1 LSESIRGFISKAG
14 RLLARALYR
23 RVAAPATK
31 TSGASA
37 GASEPSAL
45 KCATGYN
52 QHGGYCVPA
61 SSFHRPAAKAILSG
75 KVYEP
80 KTVEYLRANCGERDI
95 VHAGTFFGDFLP
107 ALSQAVGSD
116 ALIWAF
122 EPNRENYRCAR
133 MTLEMNNIRNVR
145 LTRAG
150 LGAKSQR
157 LFVQTAETGGRS
169 LGGASRIVSEDC
181 QAHSKESVDIV
192 AIDEAVP
199 ADRSV
204 GIVQLDVEGYEKE
217 ALTGALATIRRC
229 LPILILEDLPNSNLL
244 QSEWFSENIL
254 SLGYQKV
261 ARLHGNRVYLCRTT
275 QG

>member
-1 LSESIRGFISKAG
+1 MSASIRGSVSRAG
-14 RLLARALYR
+14 RLLAGALYR
-23 RVAAPATK
+23 RVAAAATNA
-31 TSGASA
+31 SQASPGA
-37 GASEPSAL
+37 GGFSAL

-61 SSFHRPAAKAILSG
+61 SSFHRPAAKAILAG

-80 KTVEYLRANCGERDI
+80 NTVDYLRANCGGRDV

-133 MTLEMNNIRNVR
+133 MTLEMNNISNVR

-169 LGGASRIVSEDC
+169 LGGASRIVNEDC
-181 QAHSKESVDIV
+181 EAQSKDPVDIV

-199 ADRSV
+199 ADRNV

-217 ALTGALATIRRC
+217 ALAGALATIQRC
-229 LPILILEDLPNSNLL
+229 LPILILEILPNSNLIN
-244 QSEWFSENIL
+244 SEWFSANIS
-254 SLGYQKV
+254 SLGYANI
-261 ARLHGNRVYLCRTT
+261 ARLHGNLVYSCRTT
-275 QG
+275 QR